1 MNLVIKDAVW
11 QIAWRVASAIWGFLV
26 IKLITPYLW
35 PLRFGDYSTIL
46 KYFAI
51 RSAFADF
58 GVYVIA
64 LKELGVIKKKSEIR
78 NQKSENIMQNSIWDL
93 SHWGHSKCSATAQ
106 QSGTMLTHDTS
117 TSSVWQTNDSQ
128 DRLSTTYSKFVTTR
142 FLMIVAVYTSALVI
156 AYLIPAYSSN
166 PYLIRWLPLG
176 MVFSATFMASWILQ
190 LPLQL
195 FWKMEQVSIALI
207 LARISQ
213 LWVIVGTIYRFYT
226 QPGFEQGFWQEAFAL
241 IIASVVVSGTIQM
254 IYTRWQWS
262 KYLWFSWNLDRGFIK
277 RIIWWNRQ
285 YGVAYYLSSFHTLLV
300 LMVFSRLYPTT
311 QGFTYVGVWA
321 LALSLVEILLIVPS
335 ALGNSLIHDVSWH
348 DRTTQKNRYSNLLN
362 LVVRIW
368 CFVMIMCVLFS
379 PHVINFMWWSDYLT
393 TATTIWSDFILPF
406 LSFVLVL
413 SFIRQV
419 HNYLFVTTGHQN
431 ALLWINVFGVS
442 VWLIVWL
449 PLIIRYG
456 IAGWIVTQILLEVLF
471 VWWALRVAHRNKIS
485 LEFPWKTFLGW
496 LVVAGVAW
504 IRIAPL
510 LIVYVNSFLIRV
522 GIAVAISLVIIGWSW
537 NYLKKTM
544 RQL

>member
-1 MNLVIKDAVW
+1 MNLVIKDAVR

-64 LKELGVIKKKSEIR
+64 LKELGVLKKK
-78 NQKSENIMQNSIWDL
+78 QKNNDY
-93 SHWGHSKCSATAQ
+93 
-106 QSGTMLTHDTS
+106 TS
-117 TSSVWQTNDSQ
+117 TDSVWQQ
-128 DRLSTTYSKFVTTR
+128 DEDTLSTSYSKFVTTR
-142 FLMIVAVYTSALVI
+142 FLMIIAVYTSALVI

-213 LWVIVGTIYRFYT
+213 LWVIGWTIYRLYT
-226 QPGFEQGFWQEAFAL
+226 QPWFKQGFWQEAFAL

-262 KYLWFSWNLDRGFIK
+262 KYLGFSRNLDRGFIQ
-277 RIIWWNRQ
+277 RIIWWNRK

-300 LMVFSRLYPTT
+300 LMVFSWLYPTT
-311 QGFTYVGVWA
+311 QWFTYVGVWA

-348 DRTTQKNRYSNLLN
+348 DRTTQKTRYSTLLK
-362 LVVRIW
+362 LVTWIW
-368 CFVMIMCVLFS
+368 CFVMIMCVLFA

-393 TATTIWSDFILPF
+393 TTTTIWSDFILPY

-431 ALLWINVFGVS
+431 TLLGINIFGVS
-442 VWLIVWL
+442 VWLMVWL

-456 IAGWIVTQILLEVLF
+456 IIWWIVTQIVLEVLF
-471 VWWALRVAHRNKIS
+471 VGWSLRVAYRNKIS
-485 LEFPWKTFLGW
+485 LQFPWKTFLWW
-496 LVVAGVAW
+496 LIAAVVAWV
-504 IRIAPL
+504 RIAPL
-510 LIVYVNSFLIRV
+510 LVVYTYNLLTRIAIAV
-522 GIAVAISLVIIGWSW
+522 GISVVIIGWSW